1 MACVD
6 TLAVSGRSRQPGR
19 VRASNA
25 VRFLAGLT
33 ALVCIAVVGSSGA
46 AEASGQSATA
56 HAATA
61 PEQFT
66 QLQQMSDALNRLEYE
81 GTLVYLHDDHLAAL
95 RITHRVDNGVS
106 QESLLALN
114 GPIRA
119 VARTE
124 RGVTCV
130 LPDAHPILVER
141 KGVTSKLLR
150 SFDGALG
157 HLDEH
162 YLVHPLGSSRVAG
175 RDSSVIGIIPRD
187 RLRYGYRFYL
197 DQATSLPLK
206 IDLMD
211 GAARPIEQVMFTDIA
226 VLGESPAPV
235 DVESRSGEAEP
246 VTPPAGWLLRQMP
259 AGFDLVMY
267 DQEVGSDPVSP
278 MHHLLLSDGLAS
290 VSIYIEGNES
300 GGLDGSAQMGAANA
314 VGARIDGHQVTV
326 VGEVPPATVEAV
338 LHGVRSATSTAHH

>member
-1 MACVD
+1 LVGMA
-6 TLAVSGRSRQPGR
+6 A
-19 VRASNA
+19 
-25 VRFLAGLT
+25 
-33 ALVCIAVVGSSGA
+33 VGSSGA
-46 AEASGQSATA
+46 AEASDD
-56 HAATA
+56 AATA
-61 PEQFT
+61 AAASGAGAVER
-66 QLQQMSDALNRLEYE
+66 LQQMSDALNRLQYE
-81 GTLVYLHDDHLAAL
+81 GTLVYLHGDQLAAL
-95 RITHRVDNGVS
+95 RIAHHVDNGVS

-130 LPDAHPILVER
+130 LPDAHPIMVER
-141 KGVTSKLLR
+141 KGVTRKLFR
-150 SFDGALG
+150 NFDGALD

-211 GAARPIEQVMFTDIA
+211 GEVRPIEQVMFTDIT
-226 VLGESPAPV
+226 VLGESSAPV
-235 DVESRSGEAEP
+235 AVGPDSEEVVP

-267 DQEVGSDPVSP
+267 DQEAGSDPVSP

-290 VSIYIEGNES
+290 VSIYIEDGEAS
-300 GGLDGSAQMGAANA
+300 GLDGPARMGAANA
-314 VGARIDGHQVTV
+314 VGARVDGHQVTV
-326 VGEVPPATVEAV
+326 VGEVPAATVEAV
-338 LHGVRSATSTAHH
+338 LHGVHSATSTAQH